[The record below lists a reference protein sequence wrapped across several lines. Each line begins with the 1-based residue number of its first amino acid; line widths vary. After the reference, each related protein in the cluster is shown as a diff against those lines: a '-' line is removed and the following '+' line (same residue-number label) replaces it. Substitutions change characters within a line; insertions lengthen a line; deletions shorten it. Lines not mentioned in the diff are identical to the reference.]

1 MPARAN
7 RRRAAR
13 RRQVRL
19 IKSQSRHRAATRRN
33 GDVVNVNA
41 SSRAVGPP
49 DDPRCRRRRGA
60 RAHRAASDRHS
71 RPGHGL
77 RNRWLCGV
85 RCHSRSDSTRMRS
98 CGHHPAPLSL
108 RHDGKRSCKTREHDP
123 ADHGIHLKAQ
133 PAGPFSS
140 TIGMMRP
147 APHWFQFV
155 ACGDSQCSSCRS
167 SPPSRAASRSAMPPL
182 PSFSLATRCVI
193 TVQPWNAPRSGRQTR
208 SSVSRYRLQFKPLR
222 LCRISSI
229 RQIGPKILRGTV
241 RYARSGS
248 NRAAAS

>member
-19 IKSQSRHRAATRRN
+19 IKPQSRHRAATRRN
-33 GDVVNVNA
+33 NNVVYINS

-49 DDPRCRRRRGA
+49 DDPRCRRRGA
-60 RAHRAASDRHS
+60 RAHRAASDYHS

-77 RNRWLCGV
+77 RNRWLRGV
-85 RCHSRSDSTRMRS
+85 RCHSRSDNTRMHS
-98 CGHHPAPLSL
+98 CGPHPAPLTL
-108 RHDGKRSCKTREHDP
+108 RHNGKRSCKTRKDDP
-123 ADHGIHLKAQ
+123 ADHGTHLKAQ

-140 TIGMMRP
+140 TTRMMRP

-155 ACGDSQCSSCRS
+155 AYGDSQCSSCRPS
-167 SPPSRAASRSAMPPL
+167 LPSRAASQSIIAPL
-182 PSFSLATRCVI
+182 RSFSLATRCVI

-208 SSVSRYRLQFKPLR
+208 SSVSRYRLQRKPLH
-222 LCRISSI
+222 LCRISGI
-229 RQIGPKILRGTV
+229 RQTGPKILRGTV
-241 RYARSGS
+241 RSARGGS

>member
-1 MPARAN
+1 MSHRAN

-19 IKSQSRHRAATRRN
+19 IKPQSRHRAAIRWN
-33 GDVVNVNA
+33 GDVVSINA
-41 SSRAVGPP
+41 SSRAVGSP
-49 DDPRCRRRRGA
+49 DDPRCRRCRA
-60 RAHRAASDRHS
+60 CAHRAAPNYHS

-77 RNRWLCGV
+77 RNRWLCGA

-108 RHDGKRSCKTREHDP
+108 RHNGKRSCKTREDDP

-133 PAGPFSS
+133 PPGPFSS

-167 SPPSRAASRSAMPPL
+167 SPPSRAASQSIIAFSQAFPL
-182 PSFSLATRCVI
+182 QRDVL
-193 TVQPWNAPRSGRQTR
+193 
-208 SSVSRYRLQFKPLR
+208 
-222 LCRISSI
+222 
-229 RQIGPKILRGTV
+229 
-241 RYARSGS
+241 
-248 NRAAAS
+248 